1 MALNAY
7 GSDGFE
13 CLWEWWLWMPMRV
26 IALNTYEND
35 GSESLWNW
43 WLWTPMKMMALN
55 TYENGGFERLWE
67 WWLWM
72 PMEMMK
78 KKINN
83 LYTGDMP
90 QYQSCIKLLK
100 CWMKQVAANIV
111 MRKKQH
117 IVIKVSR
124 SINTNLFM
132 FQINSLSIDLKHKAQ
147 QIHITI
153 WKKNNYSEN
162 KPSHKLLIRE
172 SINAF

>member
-1 MALNAY
+1 MALNTY
-7 GSDGFE
+7 ENGGSE
-13 CLWEWWLWMPMRV
+13 RLWEWWLWMPMRV
-26 IALNTYEND
+26 MALNTYEND

-153 WKKNNYSEN
+153 WKK
-162 KPSHKLLIRE
+162 KQL
-172 SINAF
+172 